1 MITCTSQTCTI
12 TLSECRCLYRST
24 NGTYTSENTP
34 EMPVPVPLM
43 DLYEHSSLDGEG
55 FASTDRETEGGGGE
69 AGGVHEVGAGVGLP
83 GVADGYRTLDR

>member
-1 MITCTSQTCTI
+1 MGWATMDVKCP
-12 TLSECRCLYRST
+12 YRSID
-24 NGTYTSENTP
+24 GTHTSENTP

-55 FASTDRETEGGGGE
+55 FASTDRKPEGGGGE

-83 GVADGYRTLDR
+83 GVADGYRTLDS